1 MVDNIK
7 IRALMVERGLTGKQV
22 AMKMGISDK
31 TFYRKLNSG
40 EFGTKEMNQLVDI
53 LKIEDPVKIFFAKSV
68 TC

>member
-1 MVDNIK
+1 
-7 IRALMVERGLTGKQV
+7 MVERGLTGKQV